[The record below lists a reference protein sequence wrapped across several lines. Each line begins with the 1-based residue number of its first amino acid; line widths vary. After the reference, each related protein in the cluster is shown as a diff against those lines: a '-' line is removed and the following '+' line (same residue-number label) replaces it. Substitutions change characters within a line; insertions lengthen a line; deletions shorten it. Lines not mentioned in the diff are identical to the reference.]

1 MRNRKIRAILE
12 LDSDFSLEWD
22 SDFKGSIATSK
33 LLSGRIVMKY
43 SSVPYF
49 LYALARP
56 LNDFSF
62 LDEKEKSEI
71 LSCEKVSFADT
82 GYKEISE
89 CVQRDVE
96 FYNSLLK
103 GRIEK
108 SGEEIEKHR
117 LESLRK
123 SLGIPHLTESF
134 KDKNI
139 DIENLEYIGRVP
151 DSLEYPQP
159 VHLLLSSERKIYI
172 SQFWQGMNILK
183 IGEIETKEIVKDV
196 CKLYGV
202 VVSSALRSLLER
214 Q

>member
-1 MRNRKIRAILE
+1 MNKKKIRTMLE
-12 LDSDFSLEWD
+12 LDSDFSLKWD
-22 SDFKGSIATSK
+22 SDFKGSITTSG
-33 LLSGRIVMKY
+33 LVEGRIIMKY

-49 LYALARP
+49 LYALAKP
-56 LNDFSF
+56 IKDFSF

-71 LSCEKVSFADT
+71 ISCEKVSFADT

-89 CVQRDVE
+89 CVKRDVE

-108 SGEEIEKHR
+108 GGEEIEKHR
-117 LESLRK
+117 LENLRE
-123 SLGIPHLTESF
+123 SFGILHLTESF

-139 DIENLEYIGRVP
+139 DIRNLEYIGRVP

-159 VHLLLSSERKIYI
+159 VHILLSAERETYI

-183 IGEIETKEIVKDV
+183 IGENETKEIVKDV

-202 VVSSALRSLLER
+202 VVSGALRSLLER